1 MELAVV
7 ALGAVVV
14 VGAIVGLRWHPFVAL
29 ILAAGIVA
37 ACCDGAGLMV
47 DQPRAFSRVATAF
60 GESCRKIGLLIAFAS
75 IIGGALTASRAAE
88 RIVHALLV
96 PFRREAA
103 PRALVIAGF
112 VLGIPV
118 FFDTVFL
125 LLIPIA
131 RGLYRQTR
139 KHYVLVL
146 MSIVVGGTMAHSLV
160 PPTPGPLSVAATLGV
175 DFRATLVA
183 GLLIGG
189 LAAFVGYLFAA
200 WIDRYWPIE
209 LDPTELAAADSDSD
223 QATRHTDEPL
233 GAKQQAV
240 PPVVDEQPVNP
251 LSRPNTELPPLWAS
265 LAPIVVPLTLITLGT
280 CLSAMGGAAAAWG
293 DRLALAD
300 KNVVMGIGALLSLGL
315 LHWFGGSTTRRQA
328 AIQKSLSDGGLV
340 LLITA
345 GGGTFGEMIKQ
356 TGIGDWIG
364 ESLRS
369 DQVGLSLLMISFAIA
384 ALVRVA
390 QGSATV
396 AMITAAGIVA
406 PVASQFELPFH
417 SVYLVMSIGCG
428 SKLLPWMNDSGFW
441 LVGRMGGLTVPQT
454 FRTFSLTL
462 TVMGCA
468 GMIATL
474 LAAWLVPLR

>member
-1 MELAVV
+1 
-7 ALGAVVV
+7 
-14 VGAIVGLRWHPFVAL
+14 
-29 ILAAGIVA
+29 
-37 ACCDGAGLMV
+37 MV

-209 LDPTELAAADSDSD
+209 LDPDGAGSGRFGLRIRRRGTQTNRWE
-223 QATRHTDEPL
+223 QAT
-233 GAKQQAV
+233 GGSS
-240 PPVVDEQPVNP
+240 
-251 LSRPNTELPPLWAS
+251 SRRRAAS
-265 LAPIVVPLTLITLGT
+265 E
-280 CLSAMGGAAAAWG
+280 SALETQHRIAS
-293 DRLALAD
+293 
-300 KNVVMGIGALLSLGL
+300 SLGIARAD
-315 LHWFGGSTTRRQA
+315 RRPA
-328 AIQKSLSDGGLV
+328 DAHYPGDMFIGDGRSGGGL
-340 LLITA
+340 
-345 GGGTFGEMIKQ
+345 G
-356 TGIGDWIG
+356 
-364 ESLRS
+364 
-369 DQVGLSLLMISFAIA
+369 
-384 ALVRVA
+384 
-390 QGSATV
+390 
-396 AMITAAGIVA
+396 
-406 PVASQFELPFH
+406 
-417 SVYLVMSIGCG
+417 
-428 SKLLPWMNDSGFW
+428 
-441 LVGRMGGLTVPQT
+441 
-454 FRTFSLTL
+454 
-462 TVMGCA
+462 
-468 GMIATL
+468 
-474 LAAWLVPLR
+474 